1 MATLYLVFRV
11 AKFQEQFTEYT
22 DRFLQEQIQ
31 YGFQALV
38 SPNPLTVPE
47 FGEIQSI
54 VLLGKGNSATI
65 NLYTSVFSFS

>member
-1 MATLYLVFRV
+1 MVTLRFVFRV
-11 AKFQEQFTEYT
+11 STFQVQFSEYT

-47 FGEIQSI
+47 FGEIHGI
-54 VLLGKGNSATI
+54 VLLGKSNFWD
-65 NLYTSVFSFS
+65 N